1 MGKHHWK
8 VEKQP
13 EWYVKAVRK
22 TIAKLPGGYAEAA
35 DWLDVTENALFNRLR
50 ADGDQIFPLGWAMI
64 LQRAGGTHFIA
75 DAVAQSANGVFVS
88 LPDVEDVDNADI
100 NQRLLEVIE
109 QIGSYSKQIRSAIE
123 DGVVEPHEKTAI
135 NDELYLSISKLQEH
149 AALVYK
155 IFAFQKVMTPASVQ
169 LRAPW
174 RVVTVEKLTHEQ
186 FNNTLPSLATDCAS
200 CTRWKS
206 EGGVLLCSKC
216 TGGRVIVT
224 HSFAEWAVGDFNRQK
239 ETVLCDKL
247 TAGSKITTE
256 YPSESFVGS
265 RKHNGLSTS
274 AKAMSM
280 NASVRSNSFVVN
292 SGK

>member
-22 TIAKLPGGYAEAA
+22 TIAALPGGYAEAA

-50 ADGDQIFPLGWAMI
+50 ADGDQIFPLGWAMV
-64 LQRAGGTHFIA
+64 LQRAAGTHHIA
-75 DAVAQSANGVFVS
+75 DAVAQSAGGVFVS
-88 LPDVEDVDNADI
+88 LPEIEEVENADI

-123 DGVVEPHEKTAI
+123 DGVVEPHEQAAI

-155 IFAFQKVMTPASVQ
+155 IFCISESNDARECAARAS
-169 LRAPW
+169 W
-174 RVVTVEKLTHEQ
+174 RRLLLVVEKLTHEQ

-200 CTRWKS
+200 CTGWKS
-206 EGGVLLCSKC
+206 EGGVLLCSEC
-216 TGGRVIVT
+216 TR
-224 HSFAEWAVGDFNRQK
+224 
-239 ETVLCDKL
+239 
-247 TAGSKITTE
+247 
-256 YPSESFVGS
+256 
-265 RKHNGLSTS
+265 
-274 AKAMSM
+274 
-280 NASVRSNSFVVN
+280 
-292 SGK
+292 

>member
-8 VEKQP
+8 IEKQP
-13 EWYVKAVRK
+13 ELYVKAVRK
-22 TIAKLPGGYAEAA
+22 TIAALPGGYAEAA

-50 ADGDQIFPLGWAMI
+50 ADGDQIFPLGWAMV

-155 IFAFQKVMTPASVQ
+155 IF
-169 LRAPW
+169 
-174 RVVTVEKLTHEQ
+174 
-186 FNNTLPSLATDCAS
+186 C
-200 CTRWKS
+200 
-206 EGGVLLCSKC
+206 
-216 TGGRVIVT
+216 I
-224 HSFAEWAVGDFNRQK
+224 
-239 ETVLCDKL
+239 
-247 TAGSKITTE
+247 
-256 YPSESFVGS
+256 SESNDARECAAPGVVASIASGC
-265 RKHNGLSTS
+265 GET
-274 AKAMSM
+274 
-280 NASVRSNSFVVN
+280 NA
-292 SGK
+292 

>member
-1 MGKHHWK
+1 MGNHHWK

-22 TIAKLPGGYAEAA
+22 TIATLPGGYAEAA

-50 ADGDQIFPLGWAMI
+50 ADGDQIFPLGWAMV

-155 IFAFQKVMTPASVQ
+155 IF
-169 LRAPW
+169 
-174 RVVTVEKLTHEQ
+174 
-186 FNNTLPSLATDCAS
+186 C
-200 CTRWKS
+200 
-206 EGGVLLCSKC
+206 
-216 TGGRVIVT
+216 I
-224 HSFAEWAVGDFNRQK
+224 
-239 ETVLCDKL
+239 
-247 TAGSKITTE
+247 
-256 YPSESFVGS
+256 SESNDARECAAPGAVACRDCGE
-265 RKHNGLSTS
+265 T
-274 AKAMSM
+274 
-280 NASVRSNSFVVN
+280 NA
-292 SGK
+292 

>member
-8 VEKQP
+8 IEKQP

-22 TIAKLPGGYAEAA
+22 TIAALPGGYAEAA

-50 ADGDQIFPLGWAMI
+50 ADGDQIFPLGWAMV

-155 IFAFQKVMTPASVQ
+155 IFCV
-169 LRAPW
+169 
-174 RVVTVEKLTHEQ
+174 
-186 FNNTLPSLATDCAS
+186 
-200 CTRWKS
+200 
-206 EGGVLLCSKC
+206 
-216 TGGRVIVT
+216 
-224 HSFAEWAVGDFNRQK
+224 
-239 ETVLCDKL
+239 
-247 TAGSKITTE
+247 
-256 YPSESFVGS
+256 SESSDARECAAPGAVSCRDCGE
-265 RKHNGLSTS
+265 T
-274 AKAMSM
+274 
-280 NASVRSNSFVVN
+280 NA
-292 SGK
+292 

>member
-22 TIAKLPGGYAEAA
+22 TIAALPGGYAEAA

-88 LPDVEDVDNADI
+88 LPDVED
-100 NQRLLEVIE
+100 
-109 QIGSYSKQIRSAIE
+109 SAIE

-155 IFAFQKVMTPASVQ
+155 IFCAPEKSDARECAAPGVVAFCV
-169 LRAPW
+169 
-174 RVVTVEKLTHEQ
+174 
-186 FNNTLPSLATDCAS
+186 C
-200 CTRWKS
+200 
-206 EGGVLLCSKC
+206 G
-216 TGGRVIVT
+216 
-224 HSFAEWAVGDFNRQK
+224 
-239 ETVLCDKL
+239 ET
-247 TAGSKITTE
+247 
-256 YPSESFVGS
+256 
-265 RKHNGLSTS
+265 
-274 AKAMSM
+274 
-280 NASVRSNSFVVN
+280 NA
-292 SGK
+292 

>member
-8 VEKQP
+8 IEKQP

-22 TIAKLPGGYAEAA
+22 TIAALPGGYAEAA

-50 ADGDQIFPLGWAMI
+50 ADGDQIFPLGWAMV

-100 NQRLLEVIE
+100 SQRLLEVIE

-169 LRAPW
+169 LRASW
-174 RVVTVEKLTHEQ
+174 RRLLLVVEKLTHEQ

-200 CTRWKS
+200 CTGWKS
-206 EGGVLLCSKC
+206 EGGILLCSEC
-216 TGGRVIVT
+216 TR
-224 HSFAEWAVGDFNRQK
+224 
-239 ETVLCDKL
+239 
-247 TAGSKITTE
+247 
-256 YPSESFVGS
+256 
-265 RKHNGLSTS
+265 
-274 AKAMSM
+274 
-280 NASVRSNSFVVN
+280 
-292 SGK
+292 

>member
-100 NQRLLEVIE
+100 NQRLLTEAH
-109 QIGSYSKQIRSAIE
+109 KQLLTLQQRISDL
-123 DGVVEPHEKTAI
+123 DGK
-135 NDELYLSISKLQEH
+135 
-149 AALVYK
+149 
-155 IFAFQKVMTPASVQ
+155 
-169 LRAPW
+169 
-174 RVVTVEKLTHEQ
+174 
-186 FNNTLPSLATDCAS
+186 
-200 CTRWKS
+200 
-206 EGGVLLCSKC
+206 
-216 TGGRVIVT
+216 
-224 HSFAEWAVGDFNRQK
+224 
-239 ETVLCDKL
+239 KL
-247 TAGSKITTE
+247 TADEKS
-256 YPSESFVGS
+256 VLA
-265 RKHNGLSTS
+265 RKDELIQALTLLDVKQQELKLRREG
-274 AKAMSM
+274 
-280 NASVRSNSFVVN
+280 VN
-292 SGK
+292 N

>member
-1 MGKHHWK
+1 MRLIVGKHHWK
-8 VEKQP
+8 IEKQP

-22 TIAKLPGGYAEAA
+22 TIAALPGGYAETV

-155 IFAFQKVMTPASVQ
+155 IFCISESMTPASVQ
-169 LRAPW
+169 LGR
-174 RVVTVEKLTHEQ
+174 RGVVTVEKLTHEQ

-200 CTRWKS
+200 CTGVEKRRWS
-206 EGGVLLCSKC
+206 ILCSKYYPV
-216 TGGRVIVT
+216 TG
-224 HSFAEWAVGDFNRQK
+224 
-239 ETVLCDKL
+239 KL
-247 TAGSKITTE
+247 
-256 YPSESFVGS
+256 
-265 RKHNGLSTS
+265 
-274 AKAMSM
+274 
-280 NASVRSNSFVVN
+280 
-292 SGK
+292 

>member
-22 TIAKLPGGYAEAA
+22 TIAALPGGYAEAA

-88 LPDVEDVDNADI
+88 LPILTSACWKSLN
-100 NQRLLEVIE
+100 RLAVIPDRFVR
-109 QIGSYSKQIRSAIE
+109 QSKTVWWNRMRRQQLTTSCISQFRSCRSMQ
-123 DGVVEPHEKTAI
+123 HWSTK
-135 NDELYLSISKLQEH
+135 S
-149 AALVYK
+149 
-155 IFAFQKVMTPASVQ
+155 FAFQKVMTPASVQ

-200 CTRWKS
+200 CTGWKS
-206 EGGVLLCSKC
+206 EGGVLLCS
-216 TGGRVIVT
+216 
-224 HSFAEWAVGDFNRQK
+224 
-239 ETVLCDKL
+239 
-247 TAGSKITTE
+247 
-256 YPSESFVGS
+256 
-265 RKHNGLSTS
+265 
-274 AKAMSM
+274 
-280 NASVRSNSFVVN
+280 
-292 SGK
+292 